1 MLTHAEKRWCAEPA
15 QANMG
20 AAAGFGPFGAKSDRV
35 YNGPRCHESAI
46 NFQHVLF

>member
-46 NFQHVLF
+46 NLQHVLF